1 MLNDSTDFP
10 FTSAL
15 SGDSSLA
22 PQLTKTPE
30 KLLRSIPPNS
40 MQVSCGIDLFIKRSY
55 YDIFL
60 FV

>member
-40 MQVSCGIDLFIKRSY
+40 MQMQVRRAWD
-55 YDIFL
+55 
-60 FV
+60 